1 MASESA
7 MKTSVLLREV
17 VAAAKLGQKSMA
29 RNLLREIHD
38 KEPLNEQA
46 LMWSAAL
53 AESPEEAM
61 SHLER
66 VLEINPKNTQA
77 LNVLAVHR
85 LNRPKR
91 DTTAPPPPPPQQQ
104 QGNGHNSYVAQR
116 PFSGQAN
123 LSVPTSNVQARSTAL
138 TEEAPVVHE
147 HHVSREQPTS
157 YEQNGS
163 EDMGPKLVRLS
174 EVVRKQDW
182 QCAFCRTE
190 SEVPL
195 DRCGLCGGIQVLED
209 LSAFSTNRG
218 LNESLVEEA
227 ILRIRRELA
236 AEESFSGQMSM
247 AKALLNLN
255 RSAEALSHLRKANE
269 LHPNDGVLKLAVR
282 TLENR
287 TLVMAVDDSLTVRK
301 VVNLTLERNG
311 YRVITAADGMEA
323 LALLNDH
330 TPHLILLDITMPRM
344 DGYQVCKVIKQNP
357 YTKSIPVVM
366 LSGNDGFFDKMKG
379 KLAGATDY
387 LTKPFK
393 EDTLL
398 ASLKKYVK
406 PRKDSGK

>member
-1 MASESA
+1 MLLGGAKVASESA
-7 MKTSVLLREV
+7 TKTSALLREV
-17 VAAAKLGQKSMA
+17 VAAAKLGQKSVA

-38 KEPLNEQA
+38 REPLNEQA

-61 SHLER
+61 GHLER

-91 DTTAPPPPPPQQQ
+91 DTTATQKP
-104 QGNGHNSYVAQR
+104 AQN
-116 PFSGQAN
+116 Q
-123 LSVPTSNVQARSTAL
+123 
-138 TEEAPVVHE
+138 
-147 HHVSREQPTS
+147 HVSNQGFTHRSFVSEPSNAVPVNQASSAISNRSSNWAESNEILRDPAGRE
-157 YEQNGS
+157 E
-163 EDMGPKLVRLS
+163 MGPKLARLS
-174 EVVRKQDW
+174 DVVRKQEW
-182 QCAFCRTE
+182 YCTFCRTE
-190 SEVPL
+190 SDVPV
-195 DRCGLCGGIQVLED
+195 DRCGQCGGIQALED
-209 LSAFSTNRG
+209 LNAFSVNRG
-218 LNESLVEEA
+218 LNEAVVEDA
-227 ILRIRRELA
+227 VLRLRRELA
-236 AEESFSGQMSM
+236 SEESFGARLSL
-247 AKALLNLN
+247 AKGLLNLN
-255 RSAEALSHLRKANE
+255 RSAEALVHLRKAAE
-269 LHPNDGVLKLAVR
+269 LRPNDGGLKLTVN

-330 TPHLILLDITMPRM
+330 TPHIILLDITMPRM

-393 EDTLL
+393 EDSLL
-398 ASLKKYVK
+398 ASLKKHVK
-406 PRKDSGK
+406 PRRDSK

>member
-7 MKTSVLLREV
+7 TKTSALLREV
-17 VAAAKLGQKSMA
+17 VAAAKLGQKSVA

-61 SHLER
+61 GHLER

-91 DTTAPPPPPPQQQ
+91 DAPAAPKPSQNPPVTN
-104 QGNGHNSYVAQR
+104 QGFTHRSFVSEPSNA
-116 PFSGQAN
+116 P
-123 LSVPTSNVQARSTAL
+123 SVSDRTSNWAESK
-138 TEEAPVVHE
+138 E
-147 HHVSREQPTS
+147 VSRDQA
-157 YEQNGS
+157 GR
-163 EDMGPKLVRLS
+163 EDMGPKLARLS
-174 EVVRKQDW
+174 DVVRKQEW
-182 QCAFCRTE
+182 YCTFCRSE
-190 SEVPL
+190 SDVPV
-195 DRCGLCGGIQVLED
+195 DRCGQCGGIQALED
-209 LSAFSTNRG
+209 LNAFSANRG
-218 LNESLVEEA
+218 LNEAVVEDA
-227 ILRIRRELA
+227 VLRLRRELA
-236 AEESFSGQMSM
+236 SEESFGGHLSL
-247 AKALLNLN
+247 AKGLLNLN
-255 RSAEALSHLRKANE
+255 RSAEALVHLRKAGE
-269 LHPNDGVLKLAVR
+269 LRPTDGGLKLAVN

-357 YTKSIPVVM
+357 YTKGIPVVM

-393 EDTLL
+393 EDSLL
-398 ASLKKYVK
+398 ASLKKHVK
-406 PRKDSGK
+406 PRRDSSK

>member
-7 MKTSVLLREV
+7 TKTSALLREV
-17 VAAAKLGQKSMA
+17 VAAAKLGQKSVA

-61 SHLER
+61 GHLER

-91 DTTAPPPPPPQQQ
+91 DAPTAPKPSQNPPVTN
-104 QGNGHNSYVAQR
+104 QGFTHRSFVSEPSNA
-116 PFSGQAN
+116 P
-123 LSVPTSNVQARSTAL
+123 SVSDRTSNWAESK
-138 TEEAPVVHE
+138 E
-147 HHVSREQPTS
+147 VSRDQA
-157 YEQNGS
+157 GR
-163 EDMGPKLVRLS
+163 EDMGPKLARLS
-174 EVVRKQDW
+174 DVVRKQEW
-182 QCAFCRTE
+182 YCTFCRSE
-190 SEVPL
+190 SDVPV
-195 DRCGLCGGIQVLED
+195 DRCGQCGGIQALED
-209 LSAFSTNRG
+209 LNAFSANRG
-218 LNESLVEEA
+218 LNEAVVEDA
-227 ILRIRRELA
+227 VLRLRRELA
-236 AEESFSGQMSM
+236 SEESFGGHLSL
-247 AKALLNLN
+247 AKGLLNLN
-255 RSAEALSHLRKANE
+255 RSAEALVHLRKAGE
-269 LHPNDGVLKLAVR
+269 LRPTDGGLKLAVN

-357 YTKSIPVVM
+357 YTKGIPVVM

-393 EDTLL
+393 EDSLL
-398 ASLKKYVK
+398 ASLKKHVK
-406 PRKDSGK
+406 PRRDSSK

>member
-7 MKTSVLLREV
+7 TKTSALLREV
-17 VAAAKLGQKSMA
+17 VAAAKLGQKSVA

-61 SHLER
+61 GHLER

-85 LNRPKR
+85 LNRPRR
-91 DTTAPPPPPPQQQ
+91 DTTAPPKPPQNPPVSN
-104 QGNGHNSYVAQR
+104 QGFTHRSFVSEPSPSNS
-116 PFSGQAN
+116 N
-123 LSVPTSNVQARSTAL
+123 RSTNWAESNQV
-138 TEEAPVVHE
+138 TQAPSE
-147 HHVSREQPTS
+147 R
-157 YEQNGS
+157 
-163 EDMGPKLVRLS
+163 EDMGPKLARLS
-174 EVVRKQDW
+174 DVVRKQDW
-182 QCAFCRTE
+182 YCSFCRTE
-190 SEVPL
+190 SDVPVE
-195 DRCGLCGGIQVLED
+195 RCGQCGGIQVLED
-209 LSAFSTNRG
+209 LNAFSMNRG
-218 LNESLVEEA
+218 LNDAVIEDAV
-227 ILRIRRELA
+227 LRLRRELA
-236 AEESFSGQMSM
+236 SEESFGGHLSL
-247 AKALLNLN
+247 AKGLLNLS
-255 RSAEALSHLRKANE
+255 RSAEALVHLRKAAE
-269 LHPNDGVLKLAVR
+269 LRPTDGGLKLAVN

-357 YTKSIPVVM
+357 YTKGIPVVM

-393 EDTLL
+393 EDSLL
-398 ASLKKYVK
+398 ASLKKHVK
-406 PRKDSGK
+406 PRRDSSK

>member
-91 DTTAPPPPPPQQQ
+91 DTTVPPPPPPQQQ
-104 QGNGHNSYVAQR
+104 GNPYVAQR

-123 LSVPTSNVQARSTAL
+123 LSVPTPNVQARSSAL
-138 TEEAPVVHE
+138 TEEAPAVHE

-236 AEESFSGQMSM
+236 AEETFSGQMSM

-255 RSAEALSHLRKANE
+255 RSAEALNHLRKANE

>member
-7 MKTSVLLREV
+7 TKTSALLREV
-17 VAAAKLGQKSMA
+17 VAAAKLGQKSVA

-38 KEPLNEQA
+38 REPLNEQA

-61 SHLER
+61 GHLER

-91 DTTAPPPPPPQQQ
+91 DATATPKPSQNQPPVSN
-104 QGNGHNSYVAQR
+104 QGFTHRSFVSQPSNA
-116 PFSGQAN
+116 P
-123 LSVPTSNVQARSTAL
+123 SVSNRTPNWAESN
-138 TEEAPVVHE
+138 E
-147 HHVSREQPTS
+147 VSRDQP
-157 YEQNGS
+157 GR
-163 EDMGPKLVRLS
+163 EDMGPKLARLS
-174 EVVRKQDW
+174 DVVRKQEW
-182 QCAFCRTE
+182 YCTFCRTE
-190 SEVPL
+190 SDVPV
-195 DRCGLCGGIQVLED
+195 DRCGQCGGIQVLED
-209 LSAFSTNRG
+209 LNAFSANRG
-218 LNESLVEEA
+218 LNEAVVEDA
-227 ILRIRRELA
+227 VLRLRRELA
-236 AEESFSGQMSM
+236 SEESFGGHLSL
-247 AKALLNLN
+247 AKGLLNLN
-255 RSAEALSHLRKANE
+255 RSAEALVHLRKAGE
-269 LHPNDGVLKLAVR
+269 LRPTDGGLKLAVN

-357 YTKSIPVVM
+357 YTKGIPVVM

-393 EDTLL
+393 EDSLL
-398 ASLKKYVK
+398 ASLKKHVK
-406 PRKDSGK
+406 PRRDSSK